1 MISTLWYIVVHMCAV
16 HVSCRYHLNHPLSY
30 PV

>member
-16 HVSCRYHLNHPLSY
+16 HVSCR
-30 PV
+30 